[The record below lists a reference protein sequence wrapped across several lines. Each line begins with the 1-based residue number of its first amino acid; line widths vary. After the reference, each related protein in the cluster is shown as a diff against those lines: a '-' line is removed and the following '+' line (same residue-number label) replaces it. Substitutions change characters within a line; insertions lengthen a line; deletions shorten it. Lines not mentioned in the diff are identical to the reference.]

1 MLPASSRLLRLLG
14 LLQQRRSWSGP
25 QLAERLGVTTR
36 TVRRDVERLRGLGY
50 RVRALPGAEGGYHLE
65 AGTQLPP
72 LAFEEDEALALAL
85 ALRSA
90 ALGGVRG
97 LEESALVASM
107 KLETLLPARLA
118 RRLKSLFDAVQ
129 PLTNAAPAADLGHLA
144 ALADASELQQVVE
157 LRYRDVQGRSS
168 VRRMEPAG
176 LVCAESRWYLV
187 AWDRGRADWRTL
199 RVDRIEDVRT
209 MGDAFSPRPLP
220 AEDGVTGGSRG
231 KASARPPTRA
241 DLAAFVARR
250 ISTDV
255 YRVQAR
261 VVLHSPV
268 DAAQEQ
274 ISPLAGRLEPLGP
287 ARCRLVTGAHRV
299 AALAAWLLSLDMDF
313 EVESPPELQDCLR
326 RMQARLERTLAPS

>member
-36 TVRRDVERLRGLGY
+36 TVRRDVERLRELGY

-209 MGDAFSPRPLP
+209 TGDTFFPAPPSRRGRRTGRQPRQGLCPATDAGRSGRFRRTPHLHRRLPRAGAGSVAF
-220 AEDGVTGGSRG
+220 
-231 KASARPPTRA
+231 ARRRRARA
-241 DLAAFVARR
+241 DL
-250 ISTDV
+250 
-255 YRVQAR
+255 
-261 VVLHSPV
+261 PV
-268 DAAQEQ
+268 
-274 ISPLAGRLEPLGP
+274 GR
-287 ARCRLVTGAHRV
+287 
-299 AALAAWLLSLDMDF
+299 
-313 EVESPPELQDCLR
+313 PP
-326 RMQARLERTLAPS
+326 